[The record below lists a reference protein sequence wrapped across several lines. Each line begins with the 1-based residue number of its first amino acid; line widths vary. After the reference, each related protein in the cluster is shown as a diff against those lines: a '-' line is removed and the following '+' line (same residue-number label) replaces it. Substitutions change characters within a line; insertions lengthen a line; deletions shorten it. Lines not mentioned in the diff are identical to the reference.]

1 MNTATRSRGG
11 KIWLIVLA
19 VVAVI
24 AVGVFM
30 GFKRE
35 PYTTWKEDESKL
47 LLNKHGKLLA
57 LSLFYQKQLP
67 QMRQQVWRTWK
78 DKEPTFGNQ
87 TEHLL
92 FINDA
97 SNITT
102 SQFNQLLAWVAQ
114 GNHVVLSIQAY
125 QVDQPDDE
133 AQESDADDPIP
144 EAWNQL
150 KNQDE
155 QPANIAAWAKLTLVK
170 RDWSKQ
176 PAPAQPQCNAYI
188 ERIATA
194 IQQTS
199 PKAQHSADERKRL
212 QEYCAQNL
220 DSITLPEGKTVYCLN
235 QYGSEAGFTIAPSK
249 NLLWQGKGAAG
260 SHIARLQHGKGSVV
274 LVNSMAGFANPSDP
288 RSANSDLNRFDHT
301 YLATYLA
308 QGKQEVWFIDR
319 INTTVQSTPPL
330 WKKLWQFSPLFCG
343 VLLVLFALFIW
354 RSGHRQGVIKQLT
367 HHEDRQL
374 KQYLQAQGE
383 FLWHRKQQQQVLSQL
398 QQQLWQEWQRRIP
411 GLSTLSKAEQLKAVQ
426 RMVSAPAADIE
437 LWLQALPAQP
447 TTQQWLAYLQAHQH
461 IRNAI

>member
-133 AQESDADDPIP
+133 AQ
-144 EAWNQL
+144 
-150 KNQDE
+150 
-155 QPANIAAWAKLTLVK
+155 
-170 RDWSKQ
+170 
-176 PAPAQPQCNAYI
+176 
-188 ERIATA
+188 
-194 IQQTS
+194 
-199 PKAQHSADERKRL
+199 
-212 QEYCAQNL
+212 
-220 DSITLPEGKTVYCLN
+220 
-235 QYGSEAGFTIAPSK
+235 
-249 NLLWQGKGAAG
+249 
-260 SHIARLQHGKGSVV
+260 
-274 LVNSMAGFANPSDP
+274 
-288 RSANSDLNRFDHT
+288 
-301 YLATYLA
+301 
-308 QGKQEVWFIDR
+308 
-319 INTTVQSTPPL
+319 
-330 WKKLWQFSPLFCG
+330 
-343 VLLVLFALFIW
+343 
-354 RSGHRQGVIKQLT
+354 
-367 HHEDRQL
+367 
-374 KQYLQAQGE
+374 
-383 FLWHRKQQQQVLSQL
+383 
-398 QQQLWQEWQRRIP
+398 
-411 GLSTLSKAEQLKAVQ
+411 
-426 RMVSAPAADIE
+426 
-437 LWLQALPAQP
+437 
-447 TTQQWLAYLQAHQH
+447 
-461 IRNAI
+461 